1 MKPNAFLFFIIILI
15 LLLYYTFEYFI
26 HNQTLK
32 KFKYRIHVN
41 GTRGKSS
48 VTRLIRAGLSA
59 TGMSVFAKTTGT
71 MARMIFP
78 DGSEESISRFGKPSI
93 LEQIKILK
101 KASRKGAEIVV
112 LECMALEPRYQW
124 ASEGQILKSDIG
136 VITNIREDHLE
147 VMGPDLEDVAK
158 SLLSGCPVKG
168 TLVAGPT
175 DFESIILKVCED
187 RKTNAIFIQEE
198 SEHTVSDDEMKKF
211 SYWEHKENVNL
222 ALKVCEI
229 LGVERKNALEAMWK
243 VNPDPGALSV
253 SPIHFFGKEFI
264 YVNAMAANDPNSTKL
279 IWSSVIDR
287 YPQYNKRYILFHT
300 RDDRP
305 ERSHQLTKEFANW
318 EGYDAVILIGSSTSL
333 AFKYLKTYSKKDI
346 PIFVWEHLSL
356 DGIFESLLSIL
367 PKQSMVFGIGNIV
380 GLGMDLSLYLKNRSE
395 QTNE

>member
-1 MKPNAFLFFIIILI
+1 MKPNAFLFFLIILVLI
-15 LLLYYTFEYFI
+15 VYYTFEYI
-26 HNQTLK
+26 LHNRTIK
-32 KFKYRIHVN
+32 KFKHRIHVN

-78 DGSEESISRFGKPSI
+78 DGTEESISRFGKPSI

-101 KASRKGAEIVV
+101 KAERREAEIVV

-147 VMGPDLEDVAK
+147 VMGPELSDVAK
-158 SLLSGCPVKG
+158 SLLSACPING
-168 TLVAGPT
+168 TLITGPT
-175 DFESIILKVCED
+175 DFESFILEVCED
-187 RKTNAIFIQEE
+187 RKSKAILLKDQNIQSITDEE
-198 SEHTVSDDEMKKF
+198 MAKF
-211 SYWEHKENVNL
+211 SYWEHKENVSV
-222 ALKVCEI
+222 ALKVCEL
-229 LGVERKNALEAMWK
+229 LGVSRQNALEAMWK
-243 VNPDPGALSV
+243 VNPDPGAFSV

-264 YVNAMAANDPNSTKL
+264 YANAMAANDPDSTKL
-279 IWSSVIDR
+279 IWSSVIER

-300 RDDRP
+300 REDRP
-305 ERSHQLTKEFANW
+305 ERSRQLAKEFSHW
-318 EGYDAVILIGSSTSL
+318 EGYDAVILIGTSTSL

-367 PKQSMVFGIGNIV
+367 PKQSLVFGIGNIV

-395 QTNE
+395 HTND

>member
-1 MKPNAFLFFIIILI
+1 MKPNAFLFFLIILI
-15 LLLYYTFEYFI
+15 LLFYYTFEYFLHKRTI
-26 HNQTLK
+26 K
-32 KFKYRIHVN
+32 KFKHRIHVN

-48 VTRLIRAGLSA
+48 VTRLIREGLSA

-78 DGSEESISRFGKPSI
+78 DGSEESITRFGKPSI

-101 KASRKGAEIVV
+101 KANQVGAEIVV

-147 VMGPDLEDVAK
+147 VMGPNLIDVAK
-158 SLLSGCPVKG
+158 SLLSGCPING
-168 TLVAGPT
+168 TLVTGVT
-175 DFESIILKVCED
+175 EFESLVQEVCKD
-187 RKTNAIFIQEE
+187 RNSNAIITKEE
-198 SEHTVSDDEMKKF
+198 SLQKITDEEMSQF

-222 ALKVCEI
+222 ALTVCEL
-229 LGVERKNALEAMWK
+229 LGVDRKKALEAMWK

-253 SPIHFFGKEFI
+253 SPIHFFGKEFL
-264 YVNAMAANDPNSTKL
+264 YVNAMAANDPNSTQF
-279 IWSSVIDR
+279 IWSSVIQR

-300 RDDRP
+300 REDRP

-318 EGYDAVILIGSSTSL
+318 DGYDAVILIGSSTSL

-346 PIFVWEHLSL
+346 PIFVWEHLTL

-367 PKQSMVFGIGNIV
+367 PKQSLVFGIGNIV

>member
-1 MKPNAFLFFIIILI
+1 MKPNAFLFFLIILI
-15 LLLYYTFEYFI
+15 LLLYYTFEYFL

-32 KFKYRIHVN
+32 KFKHRIHVN

-59 TGMSVFAKTTGT
+59 TGMAVFAKTTGT

-101 KASRKGAEIVV
+101 KAKRMGAEIVV

-147 VMGPDLEDVAK
+147 VMGPELTDVAK
-158 SLLSGCPVKG
+158 SLLSGCPAKG
-168 TLVAGPT
+168 TLITGPT
-175 DFESIILKVCED
+175 EFESLITNVCKD
-187 RKTNAIFIQEE
+187 RKSKPILIQEE
-198 SEHTVSDDEMKKF
+198 SIHTISDEEMRKF
-211 SYWEHKENVNL
+211 SYWEHKENVYL
-222 ALKVCEI
+222 ALQVCET
-229 LGVERKNALEAMWK
+229 LGVDRNMALEAMWK

-264 YVNAMAANDPNSTKL
+264 YVNAMAANDPDSTKM
-279 IWSSVIDR
+279 IWSSAIDR

-305 ERSHQLTKEFANW
+305 ERSRQLTKEFANW

-333 AFKYLKTYSKKDI
+333 AFKYLKAYSKKDI

-380 GLGMDLSLYLKNRSE
+380 GLGMELSLYLKNRSE

>member
-1 MKPNAFLFFIIILI
+1 MKPNAFLFFLIILV
-15 LLLYYTFEYFI
+15 LLLYYTIEYFL
-26 HNQTLK
+26 HKRTLK
-32 KFKYRIHVN
+32 KFKHRIHVN

-59 TGMSVFAKTTGT
+59 TGMNVFAKTTGS

-101 KASRKGAEIVV
+101 KAERMGAEIVV

-147 VMGPDLEDVAK
+147 VMGPDLVDVAK
-158 SLLSGCPVKG
+158 SLLSACPVKG
-168 TLVAGPT
+168 TLVVGPT
-175 DFESIILKVCED
+175 EFEPLIQEVCKDRKSKVIVNDEESIQTITD
-187 RKTNAIFIQEE
+187 EE
-198 SEHTVSDDEMKKF
+198 MAKF
-211 SYWEHKENVNL
+211 SYWEHKENVSL
-222 ALKVCEI
+222 ALQVCEL
-229 LGVERKNALEAMWK
+229 LGVSRNKALEAMWK

-264 YVNAMAANDPNSTKL
+264 YANAMAANDPNSTKL
-279 IWSSVIDR
+279 IWSSVIER
-287 YPQYNKRYILFHT
+287 YPQYNKRFILFHT
-300 RDDRP
+300 REDRP
-305 ERSHQLTKEFANW
+305 ERSRQLVKEFANW
-318 EGYDAVILIGSSTSL
+318 EGYEAVILIGSSTSL

>member
-1 MKPNAFLFFIIILI
+1 MKPNAFLFFLIILV
-15 LLLYYTFEYFI
+15 LLLYYTFEYFL
-26 HNQTLK
+26 HNRTIK
-32 KFKYRIHVN
+32 KFKHRIHVN

-59 TGMSVFAKTTGT
+59 TGVTVFAKTTGT

-78 DGSEESISRFGKPSI
+78 DGSEESITRFGKPSI

-101 KASRKGAEIVV
+101 KANQVGAEIVV

-147 VMGPDLEDVAK
+147 VMGPNLIDVAK
-158 SLLSGCPVKG
+158 SLLSGCPING
-168 TLVAGPT
+168 TLITGVT
-175 DFESIILKVCED
+175 EFESLVQEVCKD
-187 RKTNAIFIQEE
+187 RNSNAIITKEE
-198 SEHTVSDDEMKKF
+198 SLEKITDEEMNKF

-222 ALKVCEI
+222 ALTVCEF
-229 LGVERKNALEAMWK
+229 LGVDRKKALESMWK

-253 SPIHFFGKEFI
+253 SPIHFFGKEFL
-264 YVNAMAANDPNSTKL
+264 YVNAMAANDPNSTQF
-279 IWSSVIDR
+279 IWSSVIQR
-287 YPQYNKRYILFHT
+287 YPHYNKRYILFHT
-300 RDDRP
+300 REDRP

-318 EGYDAVILIGSSTSL
+318 DGYDAVILIGSSTSL

-367 PKQSMVFGIGNIV
+367 PKQSLVFGIGNIV

>member
-1 MKPNAFLFFIIILI
+1 MKPNAFLFFLIILVLVI
-15 LLLYYTFEYFI
+15 YYTFEYI
-26 HNQTLK
+26 LHIRTLK
-32 KFKYRIHVN
+32 SFKHRIHIN

-59 TGMSVFAKTTGT
+59 SGMSVFAKTTGT
-71 MARMIFP
+71 MARMVFP

-101 KASRKGAEIVV
+101 NAERKGAEIVV

-147 VMGPDLEDVAK
+147 VMGPSLVDVAK
-158 SLLSGCPVKG
+158 SLLSTCPING
-168 TLVAGPT
+168 TLIVGPSE
-175 DFESIILKVCED
+175 FESLIVKVCED
-187 RKTNAIFIQEE
+187 RKSKSLIIKEDSVQTITDEE
-198 SEHTVSDDEMKKF
+198 MAKF
-211 SYWEHKENVNL
+211 SYWEHKENVYL
-222 ALKVCEI
+222 ALQVCEL
-229 LGVERKNALEAMWK
+229 LGVNRKIALEAMWK

-264 YVNAMAANDPNSTKL
+264 YANAMAANDPDSTKL
-279 IWSSVIDR
+279 IWSSVIER
-287 YPQYNKRYILFHT
+287 YPQHNKRYILFHT
-300 RDDRP
+300 REDRP
-305 ERSHQLTKEFANW
+305 ERSRQLAKEFANW
-318 EGYDAVILIGSSTSL
+318 EGYEAVILIGSSTSL
-333 AFKYLKTYSKKDI
+333 AFKYLKKYSKKDI

-367 PKQSMVFGIGNIV
+367 PKQSLVFGIGNIV

-395 QTNE
+395 HTNE